1 MCRILEK
8 RLGNSYTCSNII
20 NTLKNMNMMSVP
32 GEGYIPEYMRTDIT
46 DRLHDE
52 FGFIT
57 DYQII
62 SKKI

>member
-1 MCRILEK
+1 
-8 RLGNSYTCSNII
+8 
-20 NTLKNMNMMSVP
+20 MMVSSQIKPWLHLTRTVP

-52 FGFIT
+52 FGFRT

-62 SKKI
+62 SKKNMKKILIATKH